1 MQDISI
7 EELTSQIMLLHNRVI
22 EIKGSSVFNEENTAV
37 QQPQIKRPKNVNVR
51 EN

>member
-7 EELTSQIMLLHNRVI
+7 EELTSQIMFLHNRVI